1 MARQTLKPPFEY
13 YGGKTHL
20 APKIASLLPP
30 HDHYVEPFAGSLAVL
45 LAKEQSRAE
54 TVNDL
59 DGDLVTFWR
68 VLRDRPE
75 ELERVCALTPHSV
88 EEFVAAADRADCDD
102 LEAARRVF
110 VVLTQSR
117 EHSLKPRD
125 ASGWRR
131 SVKSSGR
138 VTMPRA
144 LGSQA
149 ARISAVAER
158 MIGVSL
164 ENDDAINIIR
174 RYGREPSVCIY
185 ADPPYL
191 GDTRGSGGGYGVD
204 QKEDGFHQ
212 AFADACNEAKASVII
227 SGYDSPLYAELFEGW
242 HRIELTT
249 RPTQSLDRKMEVLWS
264 NRPFA
269 AQTAFDFGGIA

>member
-20 APKIASLLPP
+20 APRIASLLPP

-45 LAKEQSRAE
+45 LAKEPSRAE

-68 VLRDRPE
+68 VLRNRPE

-88 EEFVAAADRADCDD
+88 EEFVAAADRTDCDD

-110 VVLTQSR
+110 VVLTQGR

-131 SVKSSGR
+131 GVKASGR

-158 MIGVSL
+158 MAGVSL

-191 GDTRGSGGGYGVD
+191 GDTRGSGGGYGID
-204 QKEDGFHQ
+204 QKEGGFHQ

-227 SGYDSPLYAELFEGW
+227 SGYDSPLYEELFEGW

-264 NRPFA
+264 NQPFA
-269 AQTAFDFGGIA
+269 GQTAFDFGGVA

>member
-1 MARQTLKPPFEY
+1 MARQTLRPPFEY

-20 APKIASLLPP
+20 APKIAALLPP

-45 LAKEQSRAE
+45 LAKEPSRAE
-54 TVNDL
+54 TANDL

-88 EEFVAAADRADCDD
+88 EEFVAAADRADCDE

-110 VVLTQSR
+110 VVLTQGR

-131 SVKSSGR
+131 GVKSSGR

-158 MIGVSL
+158 MAGVSL

-191 GDTRGSGGGYGVD
+191 GDTRGNGGGYGID

-227 SGYDSPLYAELFEGW
+227 SGYDSPLYEELFEGW
-242 HRIELTT
+242 HRTELTT

-264 NRPFA
+264 NQPFA
-269 AQTAFDFGGIA
+269 GQGAFDIELT

>member
-1 MARQTLKPPFEY
+1 MARQALKPPFVY
-13 YGGKTHL
+13 YGGKAHL
-20 APKIASLLPP
+20 APKIAALLPP
-30 HDHYVEPFAGSLAVL
+30 HDHYVEPFAGGLSVL
-45 LAKEQSRAE
+45 LAKEPSRAE

-68 VLRDRPE
+68 VLRDQPE

-88 EEFVAAADRADCDD
+88 DEMVCAMDRDGISD
-102 LEAARRVF
+102 LEVARRVF

-117 EHSLKPRD
+117 EHSLKPRG
-125 ASGWRR
+125 AGGWRR
-131 SVKSSGR
+131 SVKSSGH
-138 VTMPRA
+138 VNMPRTLDA
-144 LGSQA
+144 QA

-191 GDTRGSGGGYGVD
+191 GETRGAGGGYGID
-204 QKEDGFHQ
+204 QREEEFHRE
-212 AFADACNEAKASVII
+212 FAAACKEAKSPVVI
-227 SGYDSPLYAELFEGW
+227 SGYDSTLYAELFADWE
-242 HRIELTT
+242 RMDMST
-249 RPTQSLDRKMEVLWS
+249 RPTQSYDRKMEVLWS
-264 NRPFA
+264 NHPFA

>member
-1 MARQTLKPPFEY
+1 MARQTLRPPFEY

-20 APKIASLLPP
+20 APKIAALLPP

-45 LAKEQSRAE
+45 LAKEPSRAE

-88 EEFVAAADRADCDD
+88 EEFVAAADRADCDE

-110 VVLTQSR
+110 VVLTQGR

-125 ASGWRR
+125 AGGWRR

-158 MIGVSL
+158 MAGVSL

-191 GDTRGSGGGYGVD
+191 GDTRGSGGGYGID
-204 QKEDGFHQ
+204 QKEGGFHQ

-264 NRPFA
+264 NQPFA
-269 AQTAFDFGGIA
+269 GQGAFDIELT

>member
-1 MARQTLKPPFEY
+1 MVSSRGLGDVYKRQ
-13 YGGKTHL
+13 
-20 APKIASLLPP
+20 
-30 HDHYVEPFAGSLAVL
+30 
-45 LAKEQSRAE
+45 
-54 TVNDL
+54 
-59 DGDLVTFWR
+59 
-68 VLRDRPE
+68 
-75 ELERVCALTPHSV
+75 ALTPHSV
-88 EEFVAAADRADCDD
+88 EEFVAAADRVDCDE
-102 LEAARRVF
+102 LEVARRVF
-110 VVLTQSR
+110 VVLTQGR

-131 SVKSSGR
+131 GVKSSGR

-158 MIGVSL
+158 MAGVSL

-191 GDTRGSGGGYGVD
+191 GDTRGNGGGYGID
-204 QKEDGFHQ
+204 QKEDEFHQ

-227 SGYDSPLYAELFEGW
+227 SGYDSPLYEELFEG
-242 HRIELTT
+242 L
-249 RPTQSLDRKMEVLWS
+249 SL
-264 NRPFA
+264 
-269 AQTAFDFGGIA
+269 IHI

>member
-1 MARQTLKPPFEY
+1 MARQTLKPPFAY

-20 APKIASLLPP
+20 APKIAALLPP
-30 HDHYVEPFAGSLAVL
+30 HDHYVEPFAGGLSVL
-45 LAKEQSRAE
+45 LAKEPSLAE

-68 VLRDRPE
+68 VLRDQPE

-88 EEFVAAADRADCDD
+88 DELVRATDRSGVSD
-102 LEAARRVF
+102 LEVARRVF
-110 VVLTQSR
+110 VVLTQGR
-117 EHSLKPRD
+117 EHSLKPRG
-125 ASGWRR
+125 AGGWRR
-131 SVKSSGR
+131 TVKAAR
-138 VTMPRA
+138 AVPLPRM
-144 LGSQA
+144 LGAQA
-149 ARISAVAER
+149 ARIPAVAER

-191 GDTRGSGGGYGVD
+191 GETRGTGGGYSID
-204 QKEDGFHQ
+204 QMGSEFHRE
-212 AFADACNEAKASVII
+212 FANACSESKAAVVI
-227 SGYDSPLYAELFEGW
+227 SGYSSALYDELFGGW
-242 HRIELTT
+242 HQMELTT
-249 RPTQSLDRKMEVLWS
+249 LPTQSQDRKMEALWS

-269 AQTAFDFGGIA
+269 AQTAFDFGEAV

>member
-1 MARQTLKPPFEY
+1 MARQTLRPPFEY

-20 APKIASLLPP
+20 APKIAALLPP

-45 LAKEQSRAE
+45 LAKEPSRAE

-75 ELERVCALTPHSV
+75 ELERACTLTPHSV
-88 EEFVAAADRADCDD
+88 EEFVAAADRADCDE

-110 VVLTQSR
+110 VVLTQGR

-131 SVKSSGR
+131 GVKSSGR

-158 MIGVSL
+158 MAGVSL

-191 GDTRGSGGGYGVD
+191 GDTRGSGGGYGID

-227 SGYDSPLYAELFEGW
+227 SGYDSPLYEELFEGW
-242 HRIELTT
+242 HRTELTT

-264 NRPFA
+264 NQPFA
-269 AQTAFDFGGIA
+269 GQGAFDIELT

>member
-1 MARQTLKPPFEY
+1 MARQTLKPPFVY

-20 APKIASLLPP
+20 APKIAALLPP
-30 HDHYVEPFAGSLAVL
+30 HDHYVEPFAGGLSVL
-45 LAKEQSRAE
+45 LAKEPSLAE

-68 VLRDRPE
+68 VLRDQPE

-88 EEFVAAADRADCDD
+88 DEFVAANERTFVTD
-102 LEAARRVF
+102 LEKARRVF
-110 VVLTQSR
+110 VVLTQGR
-117 EHSLKPRD
+117 EHSLKPRG
-125 ASGWRR
+125 AGGWRR
-131 SVKSSGR
+131 TVKAAR
-138 VTMPRA
+138 AVPLPRMRDA
-144 LGSQA
+144 LV

-191 GDTRGSGGGYGVD
+191 GETRGEGGGYGID
-204 QKEDGFHQ
+204 QRDEEFHRE
-212 AFADACNEAKASVII
+212 FAAACKEAKASVVI
-227 SGYDSPLYAELFEGW
+227 SGYDSALYSELFAGW
-242 HRIELTT
+242 ERMDMTT
-249 RPTQSLDRKMEVLWS
+249 MPTQSQDRKMEVLWS

-269 AQTAFDFGGIA
+269 TQTAFDFGGIA

>member
-1 MARQTLKPPFEY
+1 MARQALKPPFEY
-13 YGGKTHL
+13 YGGKAHL
-20 APKIASLLPP
+20 APKIAALLPP
-30 HDHYVEPFAGSLAVL
+30 HDHYVEPFAGGLSVL
-45 LAKEQSRAE
+45 LAKEPSHAE

-68 VLRDRPE
+68 VLRDQPE

-88 EEFVAAADRADCDD
+88 DELVRATDRSGEPD
-102 LEAARRVF
+102 LEVARRVF
-110 VVLTQSR
+110 VVLTQGR
-117 EHSLKPRD
+117 RHSLKARG

-131 SVKSSGR
+131 RVSVAAIAPVPER
-138 VTMPRA
+138 
-144 LGSQA
+144 LGGQA

-191 GDTRGSGGGYGVD
+191 GETRCKAGGYGID
-204 QKEDGFHQ
+204 QMGEEFHRE
-212 AFADACNEAKASVII
+212 FAAACKEAKSSVVI
-227 SGYDSPLYAELFEGW
+227 SGYDSALYAELFAGW
-242 HRIELTT
+242 ERIDMST
-249 RPTQSLDRKMEVLWS
+249 RPTQSQGRKMEVLWS

-269 AQTAFDFGGIA
+269 AQTAFDFGGVA

>member
-1 MARQTLKPPFEY
+1 MARQTLRPPFEY

-20 APKIASLLPP
+20 APKIAALLPP
-30 HDHYVEPFAGSLAVL
+30 HQHYVEPFAGSLAVL
-45 LAKEQSRAE
+45 LAKEPSRAE

-75 ELERVCALTPHSV
+75 ELERVCTLTPHSV
-88 EEFVAAADRADCDD
+88 EEFARAADRTGCDD
-102 LEAARRVF
+102 LEVARRIF
-110 VVLTQSR
+110 VLLTQGR
-117 EHSLKPRD
+117 EHSTASRGT
-125 ASGWRR
+125 SGWRR
-131 SVKSSGR
+131 FVDVSRRPPAPQMLNTNVGR
-138 VTMPRA
+138 V
-144 LGSQA
+144 A
-149 ARISAVAER
+149 AAAER
-158 MIGVSL
+158 IANVSI
-164 ENDDAINIIR
+164 ENADALDIIR

-191 GDTRGSGGGYGVD
+191 GDTRGSGGYGID
-204 QKEDGFHQ
+204 QRGDEFHQ

-264 NRPFA
+264 NQPFA
-269 AQTAFDFGGIA
+269 GQGAFDIGLT

>member
-13 YGGKTHL
+13 YGGKAHL
-20 APKIASLLPP
+20 APKIAALLPP
-30 HDHYVEPFAGSLAVL
+30 HDHYVEPFAGGLSVL
-45 LAKEQSRAE
+45 LAKEPSRAE

-68 VLRDRPE
+68 VLRDQPE

-88 EEFVAAADRADCDD
+88 DEFVSASERASVTD
-102 LEAARRVF
+102 LEVARRVF
-110 VVLTQSR
+110 VVLTQGR
-117 EHSLKPRD
+117 EHSLKPRG

-131 SVKSSGR
+131 AVKAAGK
-138 VTMPRA
+138 VPLPRTLDA
-144 LGSQA
+144 QA

-164 ENDDAINIIR
+164 ENDDAIDIIR

-191 GDTRGSGGGYGVD
+191 GETRGTGGGYGID
-204 QKEDGFHQ
+204 QKEEEFHRE
-212 AFADACNEAKASVII
+212 FAAACKEARASVVI
-227 SGYDSPLYAELFEGW
+227 SGYDSALYAELLEGW
-242 HRIELTT
+242 ERMDMSTM
-249 RPTQSLDRKMEVLWS
+249 PTQSQDRKMEVLWS

-269 AQTAFDFGGIA
+269 AQTAFDFGGVA

>member
-1 MARQTLKPPFEY
+1 MARQALKPPFVY
-13 YGGKTHL
+13 YGGKAHL
-20 APKIASLLPP
+20 APKIAALLPP
-30 HDHYVEPFAGSLAVL
+30 HDHYVEPFAGGLSVL
-45 LAKEQSRAE
+45 LAKEPSHAE

-68 VLRDRPE
+68 VLRDQPE
-75 ELERVCALTPHSV
+75 ELERVCSLTPHSV
-88 EEFVAAADRADCDD
+88 DELVCAMDRDGASE
-102 LEAARRVF
+102 LEVARRVF

-125 ASGWRR
+125 AGGWRR

-138 VTMPRA
+138 VTMPRT
-144 LGSQA
+144 LGAQA

-158 MIGVSL
+158 MAGVSI

-191 GDTRGSGGGYGVD
+191 GETRGSGGGYGID
-204 QKEDGFHQ
+204 QMEEEFHRD
-212 AFADACNEAKASVII
+212 FAAACKEAKSSVVI
-227 SGYDSPLYAELFEGW
+227 SGYDSALYAELFAGW
-242 HRIELTT
+242 ERMDMTT

-269 AQTAFDFGGIA
+269 AQTAFDFGGVA